1 MQALT
6 ITKTNLKTDLPNNL
20 NIKLIA
26 NVALTPYN
34 FSFYQISFKVVLP
47 TVLSF
52 LLFLILCFYFAPG
65 FYLVPYLFALY

>member
-6 ITKTNLKTDLPNNL
+6 IAKTNLKTDLPNNL

-52 LLFLILCFYFAPG
+52 LLFLILCFYFTPG